1 MFVTIAGEVQFP
13 GTYEFELGTRLSEII
28 KQAGGYTDQAFL
40 EGAIFTRDLLI
51 EKEKAIDIR
60 LRKDSERALLQ
71 STVAASSSLT
81 SPQTQLQAVNAIR
94 EGLNKENEMESRL
107 SEGNE
112 IESRRKSVEEKT
124 EVSTVQDINQ
134 GRVIIRL
141 RPINELQNT
150 VDDLEL
156 RDGDILTI
164 PQKSNTIMVKGE
176 TLGEA
181 SIPYSEGEEAD
192 YYIDQLGG
200 IRDSADLDDVYV
212 IQASGIVIKDSGY
225 DILQGDTIIVP
236 PDLRPK
242 ESTIKEYATVV
253 DIIFKT
259 FTTIAIL
266 YSIGILQAPSAI
278 GMLAF

>member
-1 MFVTIAGEVQFP
+1 
-13 GTYEFELGTRLSEII
+13 
-28 KQAGGYTDQAFL
+28 
-40 EGAIFTRDLLI
+40 
-51 EKEKAIDIR
+51 
-60 LRKDSERALLQ
+60 
-71 STVAASSSLT
+71 
-81 SPQTQLQAVNAIR
+81 
-94 EGLNKENEMESRL
+94 
-107 SEGNE
+107 
-112 IESRRKSVEEKT
+112 
-124 EVSTVQDINQ
+124 
-134 GRVIIRL
+134 
-141 RPINELQNT
+141 
-150 VDDLEL
+150 
-156 RDGDILTI
+156 
-164 PQKSNTIMVKGE
+164 MVKGE

-259 FTTIAIL
+259 FTTIAIRCC
-266 YSIGILQAPSAI
+266 IGWQW
-278 GMLAF
+278 

>member
-1 MFVTIAGEVQFP
+1 M
-13 GTYEFELGTRLSEII
+13 
-28 KQAGGYTDQAFL
+28 
-40 EGAIFTRDLLI
+40 
-51 EKEKAIDIR
+51 
-60 LRKDSERALLQ
+60 
-71 STVAASSSLT
+71 
-81 SPQTQLQAVNAIR
+81 
-94 EGLNKENEMESRL
+94 

-112 IESRRKSVEEKT
+112 IESRRNSDEEKT

-181 SIPYSEGEEAD
+181 SIPYSKGEEAD

>member
-1 MFVTIAGEVQFP
+1 M
-13 GTYEFELGTRLSEII
+13 
-28 KQAGGYTDQAFL
+28 
-40 EGAIFTRDLLI
+40 
-51 EKEKAIDIR
+51 
-60 LRKDSERALLQ
+60 
-71 STVAASSSLT
+71 
-81 SPQTQLQAVNAIR
+81 
-94 EGLNKENEMESRL
+94 
-107 SEGNE
+107 
-112 IESRRKSVEEKT
+112 
-124 EVSTVQDINQ
+124 
-134 GRVIIRL
+134 IIRL

-164 PQKSNTIMVKGE
+164 PQISNTIMVKGE

-225 DILQGDTIIVP
+225 DIRQGDTIIVP